1 MNNNLD
7 LSKRPSHSEIEKHVD
22 LAHQRAAGAPL
33 SAEVRMSIL
42 IKHNAS
48 LLHDLL
54 NRTVEPYGISSVAY
68 IAMMTL
74 QSMSG
79 NLANPSELCTATR
92 ETRSNMTRIT
102 DELVDKGLIK
112 RVPNEEDRRRVDLSL
127 TEAGMQLLRTVVPV
141 IREKMQT
148 VFSAFTDESKA
159 AFELELIR
167 LKQVLEST

>member
-1 MNNNLD
+1 MNDNFDPN
-7 LSKRPSHSEIEKHVD
+7 KRRPHSEIEKHAD
-22 LAHQRAAGAPL
+22 LAHQRAAGVPL

-42 IKHNAS
+42 IKHNAW

-54 NRTVEPYGISSVAY
+54 NRTVEPHGISAVAY
-68 IAMMTL
+68 MTMMTL
-74 QSMSG
+74 QSMPG
-79 NLANPSELCTATR
+79 HLANPSELCVATK

-102 DELVDKGLIK
+102 DELVDKGLIR

-127 TEAGMQLLRTVVPV
+127 TEAGMQLLRTVVPI

-159 AFELELIR
+159 ALELELIK
-167 LKQVLEST
+167 LKQVLENN